1 MPVECPRPAFQ
12 SHDSKWTTINERA
25 TTSSDNEEF
34 DMDIDDADLNE
45 AVATLATNGMDEF
58 ADIDSIP
65 DLSAPK
71 TQKHLAGAG
80 KPRKSIEASQAAET
94 MSWEPRKLKNGK
106 WACNH
111 KCKDKM
117 TCKHMCCR
125 EGTDNKPKPPKRDAS
140 EDMPATQIT
149 QMKGFSKQ
157 SKPASDLRNV
167 AFTKRTDAGT
177 SLPVPSNHAFEV
189 STLSH
194 SLNKMDGQSSMTV
207 RSQNEDSSRG
217 LHDHVSDLF
226 DDYSSV
232 PQASLPSPNF
242 QNGQSLF
249 LNNGSSSDPP
259 SIPQIDLS
267 GSNFKRPYGLGEK
280 NPNLL
285 TQVPAKKQRLGDI
298 QPVTN
303 SSQFLTLQDL
313 ETSAQ
318 FMTFRRSED
327 FASDDFSFE
336 DDLLG
341 AEVVEHDPFTSIQDN
356 RLGNGL
362 VTTPSSHYSALNR
375 EDNDLEGNDPAIQ
388 MIHYEAAGTREEDT
402 SVEYVDQSI
411 VEDPNHTAVVLATP
425 YKSMSEDV
433 LPKDVEDDCDIAAT
447 AGYKKMIELFGD
459 CVDFV

>member
-1 MPVECPRPAFQ
+1 M
-12 SHDSKWTTINERA
+12 NERA
-25 TTSSDNEEF
+25 TTTSENEEF
-34 DMDIDDADLNE
+34 DIDIDDADLNE
-45 AVATLATNGMDEF
+45 AVATLEPDDMDEF

-65 DLSAPK
+65 DFPAPK

-80 KPRKSIEASQAAET
+80 KPRKSIEASQEPET
-94 MSWEPRKLKNGK
+94 VSWQPRKLKNGK

-125 EGTDNKPKPPKRDAS
+125 EGTDNKPKPPKGDAS
-140 EDMPATQIT
+140 ENVPATQIT

-157 SKPASDLRNV
+157 SKPASDLRNLS
-167 AFTKRTDAGT
+167 FSKRTEAET
-177 SLPVPSNHAFEV
+177 SLPVPSNHGFQL
-189 STLSH
+189 STLSN
-194 SLNKMDGQSSMTV
+194 SLKNKDGQSSMTIC
-207 RSQNEDSSRG
+207 SQNEGSSPG
-217 LHDHVSDLF
+217 LYNHVSDLF
-226 DDYSSV
+226 DDYAGIPERSS
-232 PQASLPSPNF
+232 SYPNF
-242 QNGQSLF
+242 QKGRSLF
-249 LNNGSSSDPP
+249 LNDGSSSDPP

-411 VEDPNHTAVVLATP
+411 VEDPNHTAVVLATL